1 MFDFISA
8 PFEWFANVVQYSLIF
23 MAIMMLVLT
32 IGAVVAIPLGLKLL
46 GVAFAKTIVVETSKV
61 VRDLGITSID
71 LKQAKN
77 TEKMKTY
84 LDRKVVPIL
93 SKISQAGVQCLNN
106 QVGVGIGLVVQHFTT
121 NK

>member
-23 MAIMMLVLT
+23 MAIMMIVLT
-32 IGAVVAIPLGLKLL
+32 VGAVVAIPLGLKLL
-46 GVAFAKTIVVETSKV
+46 GVAFAKTIVLETSKV

-71 LKQAKN
+71 IKQAKD
-77 TEKMKTY
+77 TKKMKAY

-93 SKISQAGVQCLNN
+93 SKSG
-106 QVGVGIGLVVQHFTT
+106 
-121 NK
+121 

>member
-23 MAIMMLVLT
+23 MAVMMLVLT

-71 LKQAKN
+71 LKQAKD
-77 TEKMKTY
+77 TEKMKAWV
-84 LDRKVVPIL
+84 DRKVVPIL
-93 SKISQAGVQCLNN
+93 SKSS
-106 QVGVGIGLVVQHFTT
+106 
-121 NK
+121 